1 MSPFPFPA
9 QGYLVGGAVRDLM
22 LGKRPKD
29 LDFVAPNPEEA
40 ARDLA
45 HRLGGSIF
53 PLDEKRRFWRVV
65 APGTTYDYAPMP
77 QGLEVDLL
85 RRDFT
90 LNALAVN
97 EQGLVLGLPI
107 ARYDLEHRLLR
118 AIRKANLWED
128 PLRSLRAV
136 RITLTA
142 GLRLE
147 PHTEG
152 WIYEHAQYL
161 RESGALPAWER
172 VGEELS
178 QILRHPAAAVGFLR
192 LERAGLLEVY
202 LPELAAGIGVEQ
214 HGAHHLDVWRH
225 SLEVLAQL
233 TLLRPDAHLALRWA
247 ALLHDVAKPQ
257 TRQWSP
263 EKGRYTFY
271 GHDALGAEQARQIL
285 NRLRQPSEV
294 VAEAVRL
301 VRLHMQHPPQG
312 GRELRRFLHRR
323 REALPELIWLQ
334 LADMAAILGYRERV
348 EELREQLQAIES
360 LAEGTPSPKPLL
372 DGREVMRLLN
382 LEPGPKVGQAIAALL
397 EAQAIGEVQSRTE
410 AASFLR
416 DAFGKDKGRMS

>member
-1 MSPFPFPA
+1 
-9 QGYLVGGAVRDLM
+9 
-22 LGKRPKD
+22 
-29 LDFVAPNPEEA
+29 
-40 ARDLA
+40 
-45 HRLGGSIF
+45 
-53 PLDEKRRFWRVV
+53 
-65 APGTTYDYAPMP
+65 MP

-147 PHTEG
+147 PQTEG

-202 LPELAAGIGVEQ
+202 LPEYL
-214 HGAHHLDVWRH
+214 
-225 SLEVLAQL
+225 
-233 TLLRPDAHLALRWA
+233 
-247 ALLHDVAKPQ
+247 
-257 TRQWSP
+257 
-263 EKGRYTFY
+263 
-271 GHDALGAEQARQIL
+271 
-285 NRLRQPSEV
+285 
-294 VAEAVRL
+294 
-301 VRLHMQHPPQG
+301 
-312 GRELRRFLHRR
+312 
-323 REALPELIWLQ
+323 
-334 LADMAAILGYRERV
+334 
-348 EELREQLQAIES
+348 
-360 LAEGTPSPKPLL
+360 
-372 DGREVMRLLN
+372 
-382 LEPGPKVGQAIAALL
+382 
-397 EAQAIGEVQSRTE
+397 
-410 AASFLR
+410 
-416 DAFGKDKGRMS
+416 